1 MLYRFLSIV
10 FMFVYCHVQA
20 KTKPVEGV
28 VVSDSSR
35 YLSGV
40 SIVSLPSSS
49 STKTNA
55 EGSFYFDIPVDDKK
69 ITFNLSGYAS
79 DTINAV
85 LYKNDSKVVLKKIIQ
100 VNYLDS
106 INTKIRFVLS
116 RGKKNEIVFVK
127 NDLSNRGIFTTE
139 DMIRYDSRVIFLN
152 NQIDQLMFYVKGF
165 DVKNM
170 RKLYNNLRVDYLR
183 DPTNS
188 VNVISNQ
195 GLSQITITSGGFN
208 KVIASPGLINFSPS
222 IDYKNEISLN
232 IGRINE
238 NGNNEDGFATL
249 ATRYASLN
257 GGFGIRE
264 NNILS
269 IKDSLK
275 TTVLDNNYSEYS
287 NIAITNRRNLEIILS
302 GFSNRGQFLNPAEN
316 DTSESTSNNI
326 MLKVDQWSPLTGRI
340 SLFGSN
346 QQLYGTEKNSINHI
360 RKNDK
365 CSSLGFLFENDID
378 NFLFTFSTVST
389 LINSDWVIGEKR
401 LQMERQ
407 VSLFTGST
415 QIFFNKPNSGMYIK
429 YLKMIFSKERT
440 ADVPDVISTLK
451 TKPNY
456 WDLSSF
462 QFSTSMAGSKN
473 LQRSFYLDFGIYS
486 SVPDIE
492 NTIKT
497 FSGVSL
503 FGDSLDVLPQ
513 KHSTISF
520 GTSAKK
526 VFKKY
531 NWAYSFDID
540 FFDHFYND
548 KRNHVPI
555 LGSKTTYPMN
565 IGDVRLSGFTVQ
577 FQLEPYARRLKL
589 ASHISTHRTNDF
601 SKFQFLS
608 KNVVD
613 NEITFLNRY
622 FNITLKVT
630 SSGKRFFK
638 VISEEDLL
646 LNYEFSS
653 QKSYM
658 LKASRTF
665 VFRWFHI
672 TTSFSG
678 ENLNVQPIQI
688 GNIMTNERKY
698 FLDVNLVIK

>member
-1 MLYRFLSIV
+1 
-10 FMFVYCHVQA
+10 MFVYCHVQA
-20 KTKPVEGV
+20 KTKPVEGM

-69 ITFNLSGYAS
+69 ITFNLIGYAS

-116 RGKKNEIVFVK
+116 RGKKNEIVFVR
-127 NDLSNRGIFTTE
+127 NDLSNMGIFTTE
-139 DMIRYDSRVIFLN
+139 DMIRYDSRVIFFN

-165 DVKNM
+165 DFKDM
-170 RKLYNNLRVDYLR
+170 KKLYNNIRVDHLH
-183 DPTNS
+183 DPTNE
-188 VNVISNQ
+188 VNFISNQ
-195 GLSQITITSGGFN
+195 GLSQTTITSGGFN
-208 KVIASPGLINFSPS
+208 KIIASPALINFVPS

-232 IGRINE
+232 LGRVDE
-238 NGNNEDGFATL
+238 NGDHDDGFATV

-257 GGFGIRE
+257 SGFGRRE

-269 IKDSLK
+269 ISDSSK
-275 TTVLDNNYSEYS
+275 TTVIDNNYSEYS

-302 GFSNRGQFLNPAEN
+302 GFKNRGQFLNPAEN

-326 MLKVDQWSPLTGRI
+326 LLKVDQWSPLTGRI

-346 QQLYGTEKNSINHI
+346 QQIYCTEKNRINYI
-360 RKNDK
+360 RKNDQ

-389 LINSDWVIGEKR
+389 LINSDWIVGENR

-407 VSLFTGST
+407 VSLFTGSA
-415 QIFFNKPNSGMYIK
+415 QIFFNKSNNGMYVK
-429 YLKMIFSKERT
+429 YLKMILSKERT
-440 ADVPDVISTLK
+440 SDVPDVISTLK

-462 QFSTSMAGSKN
+462 QFSASMASSKN
-473 LQRSFYLDFGIYS
+473 LQRSFHLDLGIHS
-486 SVPDIE
+486 SIPDIE
-492 NTIKT
+492 KTIKT
-497 FSGVSL
+497 LSGISL
-503 FGDSLDVLPQ
+503 FGDSLDLFPQ
-513 KHSTISF
+513 KHSTINL
-520 GTSAKK
+520 GMSAKQ

-531 NWAYSFDID
+531 NWAYSIDID

-548 KRNHVPI
+548 KRNNIPLI
-555 LGSKTTYPMN
+555 GSKTTYPLN
-565 IGDVRLSGFTVQ
+565 IGNVRLSGFIIH
-577 FQLEPYARRLKL
+577 FQLDPYARRLKL

-601 SKFQFLS
+601 SNFQFLS

-622 FNITLKVT
+622 FNITLQVA
-630 SSGKRFFK
+630 SYGKRFFTA
-638 VISEEDLL
+638 ISEEGLFLD
-646 LNYEFSS
+646 YEFSS
-653 QKSYM
+653 QKSYS
-658 LKASRTF
+658 LKASKTF
-665 VFRWFHI
+665 VYKWFHI
-672 TTSFSG
+672 TTSFKG
-678 ENLNVQPIQI
+678 ENFNGQPIKI
-688 GNIMTNERKY
+688 GKIITNESKY
-698 FLDVNLVIK
+698 FFDVNLAIK

>member
-1 MLYRFLSIV
+1 MLHRLLSIV
-10 FMFVYCHVQA
+10 FMFVYCFVEA
-20 KTKPVEGV
+20 KTKPIEGV

-40 SIVSLPSSS
+40 SIVSLPSLS

-55 EGSFYFDIPVDDKK
+55 EGGFYFDIPVDDKK
-69 ITFNLSGYAS
+69 IIFNLSGYVS

-85 LYKNDSKVVLKKIIQ
+85 LYKNDSKVVLKKIIH

-116 RGKKNEIVFVK
+116 RGKKNEIVYVK

-139 DMIRYDSRVIFLN
+139 DMIRYDSRVIFFN

-165 DVKNM
+165 DFKDM
-170 RKLYNNLRVDYLR
+170 KKLYNNIRVDYLR
-183 DPTNS
+183 NPTNE
-188 VNVISNQ
+188 VNFISNQ

-208 KVIASPGLINFSPS
+208 KVIASPGLINFVPS

-232 IGRINE
+232 LGRVNE
-238 NGNNEDGFATL
+238 NGNYDDGFATV

-257 GGFGIRE
+257 SGFGRRE

-269 IKDSLK
+269 ISDSLK

-302 GFSNRGQFLNPAEN
+302 GFTNRGQFLNPAEN
-316 DTSESTSNNI
+316 DTSESTSNNV

-346 QQLYGTEKNSINHI
+346 QQLYGTEKNRINYI
-360 RKNDK
+360 RKNDQ

-378 NFLFTFSTVST
+378 NFLFTFSTIST
-389 LINSDWVIGEKR
+389 LINSDWVVGEKR

-415 QIFFNKPNSGMYIK
+415 QIFFNKSNNGMYVK
-429 YLKMIFSKERT
+429 YLKMILSKERT
-440 ADVPDVISTLK
+440 SDVPDLISTLK

-462 QFSTSMAGSKN
+462 QFSASMASSKN
-473 LQRSFYLDFGIYS
+473 SQRSFHLDLGIHS
-486 SVPDIE
+486 SIPDIE
-492 NTIKT
+492 KTIKT
-497 FSGVSL
+497 LSGISL
-503 FGDSLDVLPQ
+503 FGDSLDVFPQ
-513 KHSTISF
+513 KHSTINLAM
-520 GTSAKK
+520 SAKQ

-531 NWAYSFDID
+531 NWAYSIDID

-548 KRNHVPI
+548 KRNHIPLV
-555 LGSKTTYPMN
+555 GSKTTYPLN
-565 IGDVRLSGFTVQ
+565 IGNVRLSGFIIH

-601 SKFQFLS
+601 SNFQFLS

-630 SSGKRFFK
+630 SYGKRFFTA
-638 VISEEDLL
+638 ISEEGLFLD
-646 LNYEFSS
+646 YEFSS
-653 QKSYM
+653 QKSYS
-658 LKASRTF
+658 LKASKTF
-665 VFRWFHI
+665 VYKWFHI
-672 TTSFSG
+672 TTSFKG
-678 ENLNVQPIQI
+678 ENFNGQPIMI
-688 GNIMTNERKY
+688 GKIMTNESKY
-698 FLDVNLVIK
+698 FFDVNLAIK